1 MNIDDVQRGQRGTC
15 LTVFE
20 GTEVEEVPFFV
31 KGVMKDILP
40 ERDLVMIRLEGD
52 KAEFTGV
59 VAGMSGSPCSID
71 GKLVGALG
79 YAFAAFAKEP
89 IAGVTPIQD
98 MLDTAALPNSGRIW
112 RSSVDAKEG
121 WDALRDGRAPD
132 TVATGQSSDDG
143 FAKIS
148 TPLSLGGMSP
158 ALRAHFAPWLESQ
171 GLRSCRA
178 EVAPALMLSKG
189 CA

>member
-31 KGVMKDILP
+31 KGVMKDYLGP

-79 YAFAAFAKEP
+79 YAFAAFAKSQSQ
-89 IAGVTPIQD
+89 VSHRSRTCSIQQ
-98 MLDTAALPNSGRIW
+98 LYRIQAVSG
-112 RSSVDAKEG
+112 
-121 WDALRDGRAPD
+121 ALR
-132 TVATGQSSDDG
+132 
-143 FAKIS
+143 
-148 TPLSLGGMSP
+148 
-158 ALRAHFAPWLESQ
+158 
-171 GLRSCRA
+171 
-178 EVAPALMLSKG
+178 
-189 CA
+189 

>member
-31 KGVMKDILP
+31 KGVMKDYLGP

-79 YAFAAFAKEP
+79 P
-89 IAGVTPIQD
+89 LQ
-98 MLDTAALPNSGRIW
+98 LSR
-112 RSSVDAKEG
+112 RS
-121 WDALRDGRAPD
+121 
-132 TVATGQSSDDG
+132 QS
-143 FAKIS
+143 
-148 TPLSLGGMSP
+148 
-158 ALRAHFAPWLESQ
+158 Q
-171 GLRSCRA
+171 
-178 EVAPALMLSKG
+178 V
-189 CA
+189 

>member
-31 KGVMKDILP
+31 KGVMKDYLGP

-98 MLDTAALPNSGRIW
+98 MLDTAALPDRRPYLALFGR
-112 RSSVDAKEG
+112 RQG
-121 WDALRDGRAPD
+121 GLGRPAGG
-132 TVATGQSSDDG
+132 ASAGQ
-143 FAKIS
+143 
-148 TPLSLGGMSP
+148 
-158 ALRAHFAPWLESQ
+158 
-171 GLRSCRA
+171 
-178 EVAPALMLSKG
+178 G
-189 CA
+189 C